1 MNDKI
6 KLCFEQI
13 KSYYENINDCISAEM
28 YQAQALVTAREIAK
42 ESGLEEIKAYPIFNT
57 IRAAVEMQM
66 SVSSLERIL
75 REFRVV

>member
-42 ESGLEEIKAYPIFNT
+42 ESGDRK
-57 IRAAVEMQM
+57 
-66 SVSSLERIL
+66 SV
-75 REFRVV
+75 V